1 MAQDMAGKA
10 RTGDARTGNAAR
22 ARGQASDKRIPT
34 PTGGNLARKGG
45 KIPLDGVNK
54 KPLK

>member
-10 RTGDARTGNAAR
+10 RKGESRSGNAKR
-22 ARGQASDKRIPT
+22 VRGKASDKRIPT
-34 PTGGNLARKGG
+34 PIANLARKGG